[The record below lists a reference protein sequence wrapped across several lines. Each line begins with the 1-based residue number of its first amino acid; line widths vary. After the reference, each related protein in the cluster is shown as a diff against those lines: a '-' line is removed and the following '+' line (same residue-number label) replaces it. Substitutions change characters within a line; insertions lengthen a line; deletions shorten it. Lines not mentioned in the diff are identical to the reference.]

1 MSEYYS
7 VVGSPEYLEHHGIL
21 GMKWGVRRY
30 QNPDGS
36 LTEEGRRR
44 YGDILTKDQMNN
56 YIKSF
61 NLRTGKKKTINKNTI
76 FKTPNGTY
84 DYKGRRIN
92 TDTVVIDPS
101 KESDKKTSVKKVS
114 DMTDAELKAANDR
127 MNDEIIYKK
136 RYAELHPAKTT
147 LAQQVLEG
155 TKDAIVNEIPKAV
168 GRGIGKYIENLIGEA
183 GKSSGGDDDGN
194 KKKKEQND
202 SNKTKEQSGNKNDQ
216 RNNGKTTGENK
227 PKVEPAKN
235 LVRTLAEETVES
247 APKLIKEVPKE
258 SAKPK
263 NNSNAMSMFGQRI
276 ADIPDAPAGNVRS
289 LFTTSTPSG
298 KGISLIDNN
307 VYDTKVKQMVYDSTF
322 YEDLFDEFYHSMIRK
337 IKLSEIL

>member
-1 MSEYYS
+1 MSEYYAITR
-7 VVGSPEYLEHHGIL
+7 SPDYLEHHGIL
-21 GMKWGVRRY
+21 GMKWGVRRF

-44 YGDILTKDQMNN
+44 YGDVLTKDQMNN
-56 YIKSF
+56 YIKSY

-84 DYKGRRIN
+84 DYKGRRI
-92 TDTVVIDPS
+92 DTETEVDDPG
-101 KESDKKTSVKKVS
+101 KESEKKTSVKKVS

-136 RYAELHPAKTT
+136 RYAELHPVKTS
-147 LAQQVLEG
+147 LGQQVLES

-183 GKSSGGDDDGN
+183 GKSSGTDDGKD
-194 KKKKEQND
+194 KKQQNNDKKPQQN
-202 SNKTKEQSGNKNDQ
+202 QSKPQ
-216 RNNGKTTGENK
+216 ENK
-227 PKVEPAKN
+227 PQETKPKVDPAPQ
-235 LVRTLAEETVES
+235 LVRTIAKEAVAT

-258 SAKPK
+258 SSAPK

-276 ADIPDAPAGNVRS
+276 ADIPDAPAGTVRS
-289 LFTTSTPSG
+289 LFSSSSAKGKTTSM
-298 KGISLIDNN
+298 LDNN
-307 VYDTKVKQMVYDSTF
+307 VYDTRVKQIVYNDTF
-322 YEDLFDEFYHSMIRK
+322 YDDLFEEFYHSMLRK
-337 IKLSEIL
+337 VKLSDIF